1 MVITQDLPVDSK
13 PVYKEIEMRQG
24 EVLDVDRGKFARRPS
39 IGLANDHAGV
49 GLRLAVL
56 EELAFHADQV
66 LDVGVTTEDPVDF
79 PDITARAVKLIQSG
93 HTDRVILLCG
103 TGAGACIAANK
114 FKGIRAAVAH
124 DTYVARQSV
133 VHDDVNVLCLG
144 AWITGPQIALDI
156 IRHFLAA
163 QFSDDEN
170 FRRRVAK
177 LTALE
182 ESESAGRPR

>member
-1 MVITQDLPVDSK
+1 MAEG
-13 PVYKEIEMRQG
+13 EILE
-24 EVLDVDRGKFARRPS
+24 VDRTVLVRRPA

-49 GLRLAVL
+49 GLRSVVLA
-56 EELAFHADQV
+56 ELALHADRV
-66 LDVGVTTEDPVDF
+66 IDVGVQTEDPVDF
-79 PDITARAVKLIQSG
+79 PDITERAIRLIHSG
-93 HTDRVILLCG
+93 QTDRVILLCG

-163 QFSDDEN
+163 RFSDNEN

-177 LTALE
+177 LAILDE
-182 ESESAGRPR
+182 GGSAGALGG

>member
-1 MVITQDLPVDSK
+1 MTK
-13 PVYKEIEMRQG
+13 G
-24 EVLDVDRGKFARRPS
+24 ETLAVDRTTLVRRGT

-49 GLRLAVL
+49 GLRSAVL
-56 EELAFHADQV
+56 EELAQHADRV
-66 LDVGVTTEDPVDF
+66 IDVGVTSEEPVDF
-79 PDITARAVKLIQSG
+79 PDITARAIKLIQSG
-93 HTDRVILLCG
+93 QTDRVILLCG

-124 DTYVARQSV
+124 DTYVARQAV

-163 QFSDDEN
+163 TFSDDEN

-177 LTALE
+177 LSALE
-182 ESESAGRPR
+182 ENGLAGTLP

>member
-1 MVITQDLPVDSK
+1 MG
-13 PVYKEIEMRQG
+13 MG
-24 EVLDVDRGKFARRPS
+24 ELLDVDRQALVRRPA
-39 IGLANDHAGV
+39 IGIANDHAGV
-49 GLRLAVL
+49 GLRGPVL
-56 EELAFHADQV
+56 EELALHAETI
-66 LDVGVTTEDPVDF
+66 LDVGVRTEDPVDF
-79 PDITARAVKLIQSG
+79 PDIVERAVQLITSG
-93 HTDRVILLCG
+93 QTDRVILLCG

-163 QFSDDEN
+163 QFSEN
-170 FRRRVAK
+170 ESFRRRVAK
-177 LTALE
+177 LAALE
-182 ESESAGRPR
+182 ETGTTGGFGA

>member
-1 MVITQDLPVDSK
+1 MA
-13 PVYKEIEMRQG
+13 EG
-24 EVLDVDRGKFARRPS
+24 ELLEADRSGLVRRPA

-49 GLRLAVL
+49 SLRAPVLA
-56 EELAFHADQV
+56 ELALHADRII
-66 LDVGVTTEDPVDF
+66 DVGVETEDPVDF
-79 PDITARAVKLIQSG
+79 PDVTASAIRLIQSG
-93 HTDRVILLCG
+93 QTDRVILLCG
-103 TGAGACIAANK
+103 TGVGACIAANK
-114 FKGIRAAVAH
+114 FRGIRAAVAH

-163 QFSDDEN
+163 RFSDDEN

-177 LTALE
+177 LAALE
-182 ESESAGRPR
+182 NTGSASAVR

>member
-1 MVITQDLPVDSK
+1 MSK
-13 PVYKEIEMRQG
+13 AET
-24 EVLDVDRGKFARRPS
+24 LHVDRTGLLRRAV

-49 GLRLAVL
+49 ALRAAVL
-56 EELAFHADQV
+56 EELALHADRV
-66 LDVGVTTEDPVDF
+66 IDVGVASEDPVDF
-79 PDITARAVKLIQSG
+79 PDITERAIELIRSG
-93 HTDRVILLCG
+93 QTDRVILLCG

-124 DTYVARQSV
+124 DTYVARQAV

-156 IRHFLAA
+156 VRQFLAA
-163 QFSDDEN
+163 NFSDDEN

-177 LTALE
+177 LAAIE
-182 ESESAGRPR
+182 ELGAARAMPG